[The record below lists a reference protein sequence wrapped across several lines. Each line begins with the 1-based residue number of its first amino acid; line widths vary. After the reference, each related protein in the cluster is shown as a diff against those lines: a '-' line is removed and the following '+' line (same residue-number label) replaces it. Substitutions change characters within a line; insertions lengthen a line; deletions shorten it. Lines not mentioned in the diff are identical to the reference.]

1 MESKDK
7 GSFEGWNEVWKSE
20 NEKALINPY
29 FDRSE
34 PKTINSF
41 WQQGYARDLL
51 NLIKDKGYTKFCELG
66 SGRGTTSM
74 YLSDAGYEDIT
85 MVDLADQGF
94 EVAKI
99 SFPHYNLKTPKMVL
113 ANVENTG
120 LDSESFDC
128 IYNIGL
134 LEHFEDPTL
143 TLKEAYRLLKP
154 GGMIFMPIVPTM
166 PLSKTYLLR
175 LFFNPISLAKILIKS
190 MIKSKA
196 QESSNILRTNHD
208 ENIYK
213 DICTTI
219 GYSNINCFHYN
230 PYFLVNSNKYFAKYI
245 VLPLYK
251 IYYNNF
257 KYKKEIGFVTNRAF
271 SSCYLLIANK

>member
-20 NEKALINPY
+20 NDKAQINPY
-29 FDRSE
+29 FDRGE

-99 SFPHYNLKTPKMVL
+99 SFPHYNLKAPKMVL

-134 LEHFEDPTL
+134 LEHFEDPSL

-166 PLSKTYLLR
+166 PLRKTYLLR
-175 LFFNPISLAKILIKS
+175 LFFNPISLVKIMLKPLF
-190 MIKSKA
+190 KGKT
-196 QESSNILRTNHD
+196 QESSNILRTNYN
-208 ENIYK
+208 EIFYK
-213 DICTTI
+213 DICI
-219 GYSNINCFHYN
+219 KLGFSGIRCIPYN
-230 PYFLVNSNKYFAKYI
+230 PYFLVNSNFAFSNNV

-251 IYYNNF
+251 SYYKLF
-257 KYKKEIGFVTNRAF
+257 KYKGEIAF
-271 SSCYLLIANK
+271 ETPKPFCSCYLLIAYK